1 MVQEDVNHTHPT
13 EVTGVTP
20 VKSGTEARQ
29 GSQGKPVLYVLVA
42 ALALVA
48 VAVVVLVG
56 FTDVDNPPPSIGNQ
70 PAVNGPS
77 TDGRPGNAEPSRLDA
92 NPQAQPSR

>member
-20 VKSGTEARQ
+20 VKTATEARQ
-29 GSQGKPVLYVLVA
+29 GSNGRPVLYVLLS
-42 ALALVA
+42 ALALLAIA
-48 VAVVVLVG
+48 VFVMVG
-56 FTDVDNPPPSIGNQ
+56 FTDVDKPPPSIGNQ

-77 TDGRPGNAEPSRLDA
+77 TDGKPGNAEPSRLDA